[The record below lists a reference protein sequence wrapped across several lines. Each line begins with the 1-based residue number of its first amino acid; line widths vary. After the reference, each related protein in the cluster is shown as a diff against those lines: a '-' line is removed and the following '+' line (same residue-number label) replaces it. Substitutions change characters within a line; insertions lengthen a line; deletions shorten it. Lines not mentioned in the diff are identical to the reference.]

1 MPTYEYECSDCSH
14 NWEEDQSIKD
24 DPIKTCPS
32 CKKETAKRLISGSNF
47 VLVGGGWAKEGYST
61 K

>member
-1 MPTYEYECSDCSH
+1 MPTYEYECTDCKH
-14 NWEEDQSIKD
+14 GWEEDQSIKD
-24 DPIKTCPS
+24 DPVKVCPS
-32 CKKETAKRLISGSNF
+32 CKNETAKRLISGSNF